1 MIFFMLNTVSLICSF
16 SFFVLVWFVVNM
28 RNNKQTVL
36 SKASVS
42 VRRAGGRM
50 RRDATSS
57 PLI

>member
-1 MIFFMLNTVSLICSF
+1 MLNSF
-16 SFFVLVWFVVNM
+16 SHLFFFIFVLVWFVINM